1 LSLVGNKQETAFVAC
16 PPIIFSFPLRAIC
29 IRYIFSLVQMSKENH
44 EEKEEDQ
51 VEKIRISLRIAPG
64 VNDVSIEVSSDP
76 IAVPADLR
84 RKGLSALVNHMLG
97 RRVRATNEEEKSVDE
112 PDDEDNVLP
121 ALPFDFILNGRLLR
135 MGVEAAARRDGLSLE
150 EAIELQYFVA
160 QPAPRH
166 STSSEDIPDWVST
179 LSFSSGIQHKN
190 LENSSQYVDGLLF
203 CGCYDGSIRALS
215 PYNCSVITATKSQ
228 GAHSGAIKC
237 MDTKLMNI
245 GSADDEV
252 QFLVASGSMDQTL
265 FTHTLSTSRSDD
277 TDIVA
282 NPSLTLHCSYIDG
295 HTNSIESLALDRTLS
310 GEMILASGDWD
321 GSLCLWKVPR
331 HVDGT
336 SMESYSKRGGVSSKK
351 RLKVDQK
358 STIAEC
364 SATVSPVAKWDSHT
378 ASVSGIVWGVRGDN
392 GKKHLITSSWDH
404 SCKVWDVERQE
415 CALTLNGSRVVSA
428 LGRCINSDI
437 IATGHVS

>member
-1 LSLVGNKQETAFVAC
+1 
-16 PPIIFSFPLRAIC
+16 
-29 IRYIFSLVQMSKENH
+29 MSIENH
-44 EEKEEDQ
+44 EETEEDQ
-51 VEKIRISLRIAPG
+51 GERIRISLRIAPG
-64 VNDVSIEVSSDP
+64 VKDVSIEVSSDP

-112 PDDEDNVLP
+112 PDDEDDVLP

-166 STSSEDIPDWVST
+166 SASSEEIPDWVST
-179 LSFSSGIQHKN
+179 LSFSSGLHHKI
-190 LENSSQYVDGLLF
+190 LETSSQYVDGLLF

-215 PYNCSVITATKSQ
+215 PNNCSVVTATKSQ
-228 GAHSGAIKC
+228 RAHAGAIKC
-237 MDTKLMNI
+237 MDTNLTNI
-245 GSADDEV
+245 DSADGEC

-265 FTHTLSTSRSDD
+265 FTHTLSFARSDD
-277 TDIVA
+277 SDIVA

-295 HTNSIESLALDRTLS
+295 HTNSVESLALDRSPS
-310 GEMILASGDWD
+310 GEIILASGDWD

-331 HVDGT
+331 PVDGT

-351 RLKVDQK
+351 RLKVDPKGTTSMPQ
-358 STIAEC
+358 C

-404 SCKVWDVERQE
+404 SCKVWDIERQE

-437 IATGHVS
+437 IATGHVSEPESTVPFPSFFRNDTRA